1 MKRSLFVIAIAM
13 WVASAGFTLRARASS
28 PQTPGAVPEAPDARY
43 AAVVKQYCVT
53 CHNERA
59 KTANLSLE
67 KLDVANV
74 ATAGDVWEKVI
85 RKLRRG
91 AMPPE
96 GARRPDKATSDGLTA
111 WLETEL
117 DRAAVSHPNPGRPL
131 PHRLN
136 RAEYAN
142 AVRDLLALD
151 VGDVAA
157 LLPAD
162 DSAYG
167 FDNIAEALGASSVLL
182 ERYVTAAGRI
192 SALAIGDPDVSP
204 GSETFV
210 VRQDYSQDQHVD
222 GQPFGT
228 VGGVLAN
235 YTFPLDGEY
244 VLSASLMR
252 TNVDATRGLEDP
264 RQVEF
269 TLDGERVFITS
280 IGGTTP
286 TGLPGAAAAEE
297 GASKPRLSRSD
308 AVDAQLQVRLK
319 VKAGPRAVG
328 VAFLQRSLGENTRRL
343 QPFRSS
349 LDSYDATGMPHIRT
363 LSITGPYNPTG
374 PGDTPSRRRVFVCRP
389 ANAQADEACATQIL
403 TTLARRAYRQP
414 PTAADVQ
421 RLLDFYRA
429 GRRDGNFE
437 TGIQRALQRILASP
451 KFVIR
456 VEREPSTVAPGAAYA
471 ISDYEL
477 ASRLSF
483 FLWSSIPDDELLDVA
498 ARGRLKTPSVL
509 EQQVRRMLA
518 DSRAE
523 ALVSNFA
530 GQWLQLRNLRNSV
543 PNEDL
548 FPEFD
553 DNLRQAF
560 QRETEMFFDSI
571 MREDRNVLE
580 LLTADF
586 TFVNERLARHYKI
599 PNIYGSH
606 FRRVPVADEAR
617 RGLFG
622 QGSILTST
630 SNANRTSPTV
640 RGKWILANLIG
651 MPPSPPPANV
661 PPLKENP
668 EGAAPVNIRAQME
681 QHRTDPVCASCHKLM
696 DPLGF
701 AMENFDAV
709 GRWRTRDNGSPIDAS
724 GQFLDGSTLNG
735 VQGLRQML
743 VSHPDIFVGTL
754 TEKLLTYALGRGLD
768 SHDMPAVRKIVRESA
783 GHDYRFSTLVLGIAT
798 SVPFQMRSAQDGEK
812 TTINAELAEHAEKAS
827 IENAPRTQRSLR

>member
-1 MKRSLFVIAIAM
+1 MKRLLFVIVTSAWI
-13 WVASAGFTLRARASS
+13 ASAGVSLVTAAS
-28 PQTPGAVPEAPDARY
+28 PQTAAAASPDAQY
-43 AAVVKQYCVT
+43 GTVVRQYCVS
-53 CHNERA
+53 CHNDRL
-59 KTANLSLE
+59 KTAELSLE

-74 ATAGDVWEKVI
+74 ASHADVWEKVV

-96 GARRPDKATSDGLTA
+96 GARRPDSVTYKGLTT
-111 WLETEL
+111 WLEAEL
-117 DRAAVSHPNPGRPL
+117 DRAAISHPNPGRPL

-151 VGDVAA
+151 IGDVATI
-157 LLPAD
+157 LPAD

-167 FDNIAEALGASSVLL
+167 FDNIAEALGISSVLL

-192 SALAIGDPDVSP
+192 SALAVGDPDVAP

-210 VRQDYSQDQHVD
+210 LRQDYSQDQHVD

-228 VGGVLAN
+228 VGGLLAS
-235 YTFPLDGEY
+235 YTFPLDAEY
-244 VLSASLMR
+244 VLSATLMR
-252 TNVDATRGLEDP
+252 TNVDAARGLEDP
-264 RQVEF
+264 RQLEF
-269 TLDGERVFITS
+269 TLDGERVFLTS
-280 IGGTTP
+280 IGGTSS
-286 TGLPGAAAAEE
+286 GIPGDEA
-297 GASKPRLSRSD
+297 GKPKLSRSD
-308 AVDAQLQVRLK
+308 AVDAQLRTRVR

-328 VAFLQRSLGENTRRL
+328 VAFLQRSLGANTRRL

-363 LSITGPYNPTG
+363 LSITGPFNPTG
-374 PGDTPSRRRVFVCRP
+374 PGDTPSRRRIFTCKP
-389 ANAQADEACATQIL
+389 ANPVAEERCATEIL

-414 PTAADVQ
+414 PTATDTQ
-421 RLLDFYRA
+421 RLLDFYKA
-429 GRRDGNFE
+429 GRRDGTFE

-456 VEREPSTVAPGAAYA
+456 VEHEPPTVPSGTVYA
-471 ISDYEL
+471 IGEYEL

-483 FLWSSIPDDELLDVA
+483 FLWSSIPDDELLDA
-498 ARGRLKTPSVL
+498 AGHGRLKTPAGL
-509 EQQVRRMLA
+509 ERQVRRMLA
-518 DSRAE
+518 DPRAD
-523 ALVSNFA
+523 ALVNNFA

-560 QRETEMFFDSI
+560 QRETELFFNSI
-571 MREDRNVLE
+571 VREDHNVVD
-580 LLTADF
+580 LLTADY
-586 TFVNERLARHYKI
+586 TFVNERLAKHYKI
-599 PNIYGSH
+599 PNVYGSQ
-606 FRRVPVADEAR
+606 FRRVSIADEAR

-640 RGKWILANLIG
+640 RGKWILANLVG

-661 PPLKENP
+661 PPLKETP
-668 EGAAPVNIRAQME
+668 DGATPVNIRAQME
-681 QHRTDPVCASCHKLM
+681 EHRSNPQCASCHKLM

-701 AMENFDAV
+701 AMENFNAV
-709 GRWRTRDNGSPIDAS
+709 GAWRTRDNGSPIDAS
-724 GQFLDGSTLNG
+724 GQFLDGSRLDG
-735 VQGLRQML
+735 VAGLRQVL
-743 VSHPDIFVGTL
+743 VQHPDIFVGTL
-754 TEKLLTYALGRGLD
+754 TEKLMTYALGRGLD
-768 SHDMPAVRKIVRESA
+768 YYDMPAVRKIVREA
-783 GHDYRFSTLVLGIAT
+783 AAHDYRFSSLVLGIVNST
-798 SVPFQMRSAQDGEK
+798 PFQKRIKLFQQDVEPVAVK
-812 TTINAELAEHAEKAS
+812 TAT
-827 IENAPRTQRSLR
+827 R